1 MRFMRVDRC
10 STHAA
15 LPRRTA
21 PPPCGPSRG
30 RRAHAP
36 SAPTDRS
43 TNVRA
48 RAGPPRYRRRTRL
61 ARPDPQSF
69 QGGMDVAQQIQ
80 DIMTKQVH
88 TVRTDASVLEVA
100 RIMRDRRIG
109 DVLVTDEDGSLCG
122 IITDRD
128 IVVRAVAAGMSLD
141 QTKVSEICTEDLV
154 QVDANASIEEIIAIM
169 REHAI
174 RRVPV
179 VHGDKPIG
187 IVSIGDLARA
197 RDPNSALADISAAAP
212 NN

>member
-1 MRFMRVDRC
+1 M
-10 STHAA
+10 
-15 LPRRTA
+15 
-21 PPPCGPSRG
+21 
-30 RRAHAP
+30 
-36 SAPTDRS
+36 
-43 TNVRA
+43 
-48 RAGPPRYRRRTRL
+48 
-61 ARPDPQSF
+61 
-69 QGGMDVAQQIQ
+69 AQQIQ

-88 TVRTDASVLEVA
+88 TVRTDASLLEVA

-109 DVLVTDEDGSLCG
+109 DVLVTDDDGALCG

-128 IVVRAVAAGMSLD
+128 IVVRAVAAGLPLD
-141 QTKVSEICTEDLV
+141 RTKAGEISTEDLV
-154 QVDANASIEEIIAIM
+154 QVDATASVEEIITIM

-187 IVSIGDLARA
+187 IVSIGDLAKA

>member
-1 MRFMRVDRC
+1 
-10 STHAA
+10 
-15 LPRRTA
+15 
-21 PPPCGPSRG
+21 
-30 RRAHAP
+30 
-36 SAPTDRS
+36 
-43 TNVRA
+43 
-48 RAGPPRYRRRTRL
+48 
-61 ARPDPQSF
+61 
-69 QGGMDVAQQIQ
+69 MDVAQQIQ

>member
-1 MRFMRVDRC
+1 M
-10 STHAA
+10 
-15 LPRRTA
+15 
-21 PPPCGPSRG
+21 
-30 RRAHAP
+30 
-36 SAPTDRS
+36 
-43 TNVRA
+43 
-48 RAGPPRYRRRTRL
+48 
-61 ARPDPQSF
+61 
-69 QGGMDVAQQIQ
+69 AQQIQ

-88 TVRTDASVLEVA
+88 TVRTDASLLEVA

-109 DVLVTDEDGSLCG
+109 DVLVTDDDGALCG

-128 IVVRAVAAGMSLD
+128 IVVRAVAAGLPLD
-141 QTKVSEICTEDLV
+141 RTKAGEISTEDLV
-154 QVDANASIEEIIAIM
+154 QVDATASVEEIITIM

-197 RDPNSALADISAAAP
+197 KDPNSALAEISSAAP